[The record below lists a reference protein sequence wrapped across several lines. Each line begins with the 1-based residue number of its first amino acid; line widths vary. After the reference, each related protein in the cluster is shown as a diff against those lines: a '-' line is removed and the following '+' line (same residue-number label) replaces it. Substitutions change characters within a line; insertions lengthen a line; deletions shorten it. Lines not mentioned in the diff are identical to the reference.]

1 PAWLTRAWRHVRV
14 AAPQISGDPMHHI
27 LVIDDDALFR
37 DSLATTLRRAGYAV
51 TACANGNDLEALL
64 AAESFHAII
73 TDLYM
78 PECDGIEV
86 MLRARRAAFGAR
98 PIGISGAGLDIDDVC
113 FRAMKALGAVGVLEK
128 PLDRGALLA
137 LLEAAPAAA

>member
-1 PAWLTRAWRHVRV
+1 
-14 AAPQISGDPMHHI
+14 MHHI

-51 TACANGNDLEALL
+51 TARADCHDIETML
-64 AAESFHAII
+64 AAHDFFAII

-86 MLRARRAAFGAR
+86 MLRARRVASGAR
-98 PIGISGAGLDIDDVC
+98 LIGMSGAGLGIDGVC
-113 FRAMKALGAVGVLEK
+113 YRAMEALGAVGVLEK
-128 PLDRGALLA
+128 PLDRAALLR
-137 LLEAAPAAA
+137 LLQAPAAAA

>member
-1 PAWLTRAWRHVRV
+1 
-14 AAPQISGDPMHHI
+14 MHHI

-51 TACANGNDLEALL
+51 TAHADSRNLEALL
-64 AAESFHAII
+64 AAESFFAII

-86 MLRARRAAFGAR
+86 MLRARRAASGAR
-98 PIGISGAGLDIDDVC
+98 LIGISGAGLGIDGVC
-113 FRAMKALGAVGVLEK
+113 YRAMEALGAVGVLEK
-128 PLDRGALLA
+128 PLDRSRLLA
-137 LLEAAPAAA
+137 LLESPSAAA